1 MVSRD
6 AVITRRITRTPEE
19 PVKYHISNS
28 LCFLITFGAS
38 MASHGYFMS
47 DEVGWHLS
55 SNTTYVKQELWN
67 VNGGTVDCLKRVDN
81 HSTPASGKKTFGAL
95 TCR

>member
-1 MVSRD
+1 MVSRS

-38 MASHGYFMS
+38 KASHGYSMS
-47 DEVGWHLS
+47 DEVGWHLLNIIKIIRNYPKS
-55 SNTTYVKQELWN
+55 MA
-67 VNGGTVDCLKRVDN
+67 GDVDIFY
-81 HSTPASGKKTFGAL
+81 HYA
-95 TCR
+95 